1 MLPVSL
7 NVRVTPPEEKKE
19 ILSDLKRNIFSKL
32 ALLGKNKKFSQ
43 TGFSL
48 IGKKIQFEQMILNQV
63 RFTQFY
69 Q

>member
-32 ALLGKNKKFSQ
+32 ALLGKKKKFSQ